1 MQGSAQLTVNGG
13 EPLDLQTRP
22 YPIFSPQRHVPLLAD
37 NFLGVPAGPATFTA
51 WGWVA
56 WLKHLPPGVHT
67 LGTEAVFD
75 DGGVH

>member
-1 MQGSAQLTVNGG
+1 M
-13 EPLDLQTRP
+13 E
-22 YPIFSPQRHVPLLAD
+22 LLAD

-56 WLKHLPPGVHT
+56 WSDLPPGVHT

-75 DGGVH
+75 DGGVHTWDLVVNVVADDHADDDD